1 MADGLGLNVQHTR
14 RAEILDAI
22 RDILHCSGGDTFTL
36 TDVLTEMRRRN
47 SRYAE
52 TTIRTHV
59 ASHMC
64 GDLGELQRVDRAT
77 YRLRVLFPRS
87 SVLPAAT
94 HPLPAWPW
102 EGAVQSVFV
111 ELLGHHGWSIDSVA
125 DTSTK
130 ARGVDVLV
138 SRPGRRLG
146 AEVKG
151 WPCADYADPRRAAE
165 TKRTQ
170 PSTQAGHWFSQA
182 LFKAMMLLDSHPGR
196 ESLMVLPDYPRYRDL
211 TMRTRTGCSFAG
223 IHVVLVSPDGAFV
236 SEVWRP

>member
-1 MADGLGLNVQHTR
+1 MQHTC

-22 RDILHCSGGDTFTL
+22 RDILRRSGYDTFTL
-36 TDVLTEMRRRN
+36 TDILTEMRRRN

-64 GDLGELQRVDRAT
+64 GDLAELERVDRAT
-77 YRLRVLFPRS
+77 YRLRAPLHRS
-87 SVLPAAT
+87 TGLPPVPALA
-94 HPLPAWPW
+94 PAWPW

-125 DTSTK
+125 DTATK
-130 ARGVDVLV
+130 ARGVDVLA

-151 WPCADYADPRRAAE
+151 WPSAGYADPRRAAE
-165 TKRTQ
+165 AKRTQ

-182 LFKAMMLLDSHPGR
+182 LFKAMMLLDSHLGR
-196 ESLMVLPDYPRYRDL
+196 ESLMVLPDYSRYRDL
-211 TMRTRTGCSFAG
+211 TVRTRTGRSLAG
-223 IHVVLVSPDGAFV
+223 IHVVLLNPDGAFV
-236 SEVWRP
+236 SEFWRP